1 MVADR
6 NYRENVNL
14 YIAKTINLRY
24 LKLSKG
30 GFDPVNAC
38 FPVIYYEKNIIFVHS
53 ENYQFVLSET
63 IKRCFLLVNAC
74 FFDNQP

>member
-53 ENYQFVLSET
+53 ENYQFEVSET
-63 IKRCFLLVNAC
+63 IKRWSLPVNAC
-74 FFDNQP
+74 FSGDPP